1 MRKIMFLIVIIL
13 NGIILINACK
23 KEKTVDQTDYDI
35 QTSLDNSL
43 AEGIFNDVS
52 NIAGQ
57 AIENDSLT
65 SYRLENPQNT
75 LLSTC
80 ATITNTLNDSGG
92 GDIIINFGSSNCL
105 CLDERFRRGIININF
120 TGAYSDSGT
129 VITINFESYFVGKDS
144 TQMFEVA
151 GSKSVINNGYN
162 IAGNLNFSISVNGQL
177 INANGISM
185 DWSSVRNRELI
196 FGGNTPLNWIDDEYV
211 ITGSASGTN
220 FEGNSFTVNITNG
233 LHIRFC
239 PFITQGTFELIATG
253 KLTRIFD
260 YGNGVCDNNAK
271 VTIGGR
277 TFQIILR

>member
-1 MRKIMFLIVIIL
+1 MNGKKI
-13 NGIILINACK
+13 GIEEFA
-23 KEKTVDQTDYDI
+23 KTVDQTDYDI

-52 NIAGQ
+52 NMAGQ

-80 ATITNTLNDSGG
+80 ATITNTPNGSGG

-105 CLDERFRRGIININF
+105 CLDDRYRRGIININF

-196 FGGNTPLNWIDDEYV
+196 FGANTPLNWIDDEYV